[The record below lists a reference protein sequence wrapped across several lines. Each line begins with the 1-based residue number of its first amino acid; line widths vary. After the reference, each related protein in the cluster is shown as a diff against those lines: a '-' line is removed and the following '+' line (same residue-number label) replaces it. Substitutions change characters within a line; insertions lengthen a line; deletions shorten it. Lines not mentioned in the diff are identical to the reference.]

1 MCRTATN
8 KQYGTLWHVTKKGSP
23 EEPPCV
29 QVESIRVRWW
39 WFGSLTVKAVKAFQ
53 KKYKTKYGLKVTG
66 KVDTK
71 TKNGISKL

>member
-1 MCRTATN
+1 MFLVDLLDA
-8 KQYGTLWHVTKKGSP
+8 GVDG
-23 EEPPCV
+23 
-29 QVESIRVRWW
+29 

-53 KKYKTKYGLKVTG
+53 KKYKSKYNLTVNG